1 MHRLPIRI
9 GKAGRNVLGVGIGFD
24 AMLYRADT
32 FCRTIAAL
40 TLGRLY
46 HDPNKPRIAVD
57 YFAGRAGW
65 IRTTDLTVMVGPVP
79 RPAGQSRTQP
89 MPKSTVITVE
99 NKIGAK
105 KKYTQAMMLPAAWLR
120 NRDHVTSAS
129 ASRSR
134 AVLPPKYHVMTA
146 EKIKNTE
153 TNQPK
158 PR

>member
-1 MHRLPIRI
+1 
-9 GKAGRNVLGVGIGFD
+9 
-24 AMLYRADT
+24 
-32 FCRTIAAL
+32 
-40 TLGRLY
+40 
-46 HDPNKPRIAVD
+46 
-57 YFAGRAGW
+57 
-65 IRTTDLTVMVGPVP
+65 
-79 RPAGQSRTQP
+79 

-99 NKIGAK
+99 NKIGAKK

-146 EKIKNTE
+146 EKIKDE
-153 TNQPK
+153 MNQPK